1 MLNTSADSRDAVVLI
16 RFLPK
21 PVLVPVFNKFMNKTT
36 CLSAPHKDVCH
47 NQGILDTI
55 RLDY

>member
-1 MLNTSADSRDAVVLI
+1 MLNTSAYSCDTVVLI
-16 RFLPK
+16 RFHPELALIPI
-21 PVLVPVFNKFMNKTT
+21 FDESIHKTT
-36 CLSAPHKDVCH
+36 CLRAGHKDVCH

>member
-1 MLNTSADSRDAVVLI
+1 MLNTSAYSRDAVVLI

-21 PVLVPVFNKFMNKTT
+21 LALIPVFDKFIYKTT
-36 CLSAPHKDVCH
+36 CLSAGHKDVCH

-55 RLDY
+55 RLDH

>member
-1 MLNTSADSRDAVVLI
+1 MLNTSADSRNAVVLI

-21 PVLVPVFNKFMNKTT
+21 PVLIPVFNKFIYKTT
-36 CLSAPHKDVCH
+36 CLSAPCKDVYH